1 MGRGRKYI
9 DDVSQGG
16 ARRTSLPWAIFWL
29 PFQGAQSFELNRVGK
44 LLGIILA
51 RNLHV
56 RFDKSMVKNDLS
68 KPFVHGVVHGQSYNN
83 S

>member
-1 MGRGRKYI
+1 V
-9 DDVSQGG
+9 DDISQGG

-29 PFQGAQSFELNRVGK
+29 PFQGAQQFELNRVEK

-51 RNLHV
+51 RNLRV
-56 RFDKSMVKNDLS
+56 RFDKSVVKNDLS
-68 KPFVHGVVHGQSYNN
+68 KSAVHGVVHGQSYIN